1 MNGIPNDPKE
11 FLERVNKISPEFEIT
26 GNYTKLS
33 ETYLHC
39 KCKKCGHKR
48 NYSAKTLL
56 KTQHCRYCERMK
68 RYDGIF
74 NISDNEFKKRVQS
87 KYPDLNI
94 TGTYKHGQKEIT
106 CICKKC
112 GYKN

>member
-1 MNGIPNDPKE
+1 MQGIPNNPKE
-11 FLERVNKISPEFEIT
+11 FLERINKISPEFEIT

-39 KCKKCGHKR
+39 KCKKCGHER

-56 KTQHCRYCERMK
+56 ETQHCRYCERMK
-68 RYDGIF
+68 RYDDIL
-74 NISDNEFKKRVQS
+74 NISDNEFKERVQL

-94 TGTYKHGQKEIT
+94 IGTYKTGQKEIT
-106 CICKKC
+106 
-112 GYKN
+112 KN